1 MPGKKHGYRKRE
13 SAFFRYKKRH
23 QIGNIQYPSTSVTPH
38 MLHSLPTG
46 EPSHET
52 KSIEIDDNADETDKW
67 LEDEEALLSDSLD
80 MLEIDQNTGYGC
92 SISAQV
98 LC

>member
-23 QIGNIQYPSTSVTPH
+23 QIGNIQHPLTSVTPR
-38 MLHSLPTG
+38 MLYNLPIG
-46 EPSHET
+46 EPSHER
-52 KSIEIDDNADETDKW
+52 SIEIDDNADETDKW

-80 MLEIDQNTGYGC
+80 MLEIDQNSGYGC
-92 SISAQV
+92 SASVQV
-98 LC
+98 IC